1 MRSPRTWRMLASIC
15 VVVAIWLP
23 GVAEAADSNCAEQA
37 ASADNALVVGMT
49 CTGEPRSGGIQAV
62 STEDTPAYDAYKWSS
77 PCVRFDPG
85 ASLPSQADC
94 RAALVCSDPIERLW
108 DLWGHRIGGGWE
120 PLGSRCL
127 GRPPTA
133 ADTPQPRI
141 TPAMVLNEIRR
152 IGLPKLQAKTQPE
165 GKTLVNFDTIFYT
178 RAQPFAATVTLLGQ
192 QVDIVATATEYTWHH
207 GDGTSTT
214 TASPGSPYPSKEITY
229 RYSDADR
236 TVRPRVD
243 VTYTARFRVNAG
255 SWQNIDE
262 TVTIAGPETALRV
275 SEAKAVLSGNYG

>member
-1 MRSPRTWRMLASIC
+1 
-15 VVVAIWLP
+15 
-23 GVAEAADSNCAEQA
+23 
-37 ASADNALVVGMT
+37 
-49 CTGEPRSGGIQAV
+49 
-62 STEDTPAYDAYKWSS
+62 
-77 PCVRFDPG
+77 
-85 ASLPSQADC
+85 
-94 RAALVCSDPIERLW
+94 
-108 DLWGHRIGGGWE
+108 
-120 PLGSRCL
+120 
-127 GRPPTA
+127 
-133 ADTPQPRI
+133 
-141 TPAMVLNEIRR
+141 MVLNEIRR
-152 IGLPKLQAKTQPE
+152 IGLPELQAKTQPE

-243 VTYTARFRVNAG
+243 VTYTARFRVNG
-255 SWQNIDE
+255 GPWQNIDE